1 MGLHLHQA
9 MLIKGI
15 LQPGIGSRKVML
27 NVGPGRF
34 LLVKFTQKHEHELSS
49 NLHLEAATC
58 PKRFVITSRSL
69 NYLHDIFKS
78 QVKN

>member
-1 MGLHLHQA
+1 MGLHLRQA
-9 MLIKGI
+9 MLINGI

-34 LLVKFTQKHEHELSS
+34 LLVKFTQKHELSS

-69 NYLHDIFKS
+69 NYFHDIFKS